1 MRHPILTRTA
11 ATLAIM
17 AALSACATLT
27 ACGGGDG
34 TDDDPCITEARAPGA
49 DVCTLGDLDCGSPVM
64 LQRAAEQCLT
74 VYRGTGSA
82 CYVSGYRLSRAV
94 ALHAVRN
101 APECHATVHT
111 SVIEVR

>member
-1 MRHPILTRTA
+1 MRHPILARTA
-11 ATLAIM
+11 GTAVIM
-17 AALSACATLT
+17 AALFACAVLA
-27 ACGGGDG
+27 ACGGGAPD
-34 TDDDPCITEARAPGA
+34 TDPCVAEARATGA

-64 LQRAAEQCLT
+64 LHRAQEQCLT

-94 ALHAVRN
+94 ALHTIRN
-101 APECHATVHT
+101 TPECLATAHT